1 MATQVNDLTSLLVYE
16 LQDLYNAEQ
25 QLLKALPEMERNASH
40 NELKSAFRD
49 HQRETQRQIERLEE
63 IFTYFEAQP
72 TGEKCQAMEGLIR
85 EGWEVL
91 QFEAPDDVRDAAM
104 IAAAQRIE
112 HYEIAGYG
120 TAKTYA
126 RQLGLLDIELALHDT
141 LREESAAD
149 EHLSQLAIY
158 KLNRE
163 AMATA

>member
-1 MATQVNDLTSLLVYE
+1 MATQITDLTSLLVYE

-25 QLLKALPEMERNASH
+25 QLLEALPEMERTATH

-49 HQRETQRQIERLEE
+49 HHRETQRQVERLEE

-72 TGEKCQAMEGLIR
+72 TGEKCEAMEGLLK
-85 EGWEVL
+85 EAQEVL
-91 QFEAPDDVRDAAM
+91 EFDAPDDVKDAAL
-104 IAAAQRIE
+104 IAASQRIE

-126 RQLGLLDIELALHDT
+126 RHLGLLDIELALHAT